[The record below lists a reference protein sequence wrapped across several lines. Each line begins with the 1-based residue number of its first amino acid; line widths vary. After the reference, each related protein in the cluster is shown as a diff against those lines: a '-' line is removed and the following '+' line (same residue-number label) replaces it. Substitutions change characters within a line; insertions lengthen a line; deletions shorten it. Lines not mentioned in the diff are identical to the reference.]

1 MSCLMLK
8 PARKS
13 KYFLLGCLLTLCGQR
28 QLQAQQASGNSYV
41 PLGGDTYHLI
51 DRIDIKYPLSYRYL
65 NTQIKPFLREDVASL
80 AKVWRTSEGLTRRE
94 HWQYDYI
101 GQDNREFM
109 SPQSRDYFSG
119 ELFHFFYP
127 EPATFY
133 QFFSVRVNPVLHN
146 SFGMS
151 SDSSNLRYTN
161 TRGFELRGSVDDKV
175 GFYLYA
181 TENQAVLP
189 DYIQERVDAAPQVM
203 PGDGVTKI
211 FKDNGVDYFTTHGYI
226 SFNPTEH
233 IEMQFGQDKM
243 FIGDGIRS
251 MIWSDNAKDQLM
263 LRINTHLWRLHYL
276 NVFTELANYDGSNI
290 YNSLIHKKYA
300 AFHYLT
306 VPIIP
311 QLEVGVFESIIFDR
325 YNANGYE
332 TGFELNYL
340 NPVIFYRAVESGL
353 GSADN
358 ALVGATLKTKL
369 WNTAS
374 VYGQL
379 VLDEF
384 VFGELFG
391 GNKWWGNKYALQA
404 GAKYINAFNIEQLD
418 LQYEFNMARPYT
430 YSYEDDNGS
439 SYTHYAQA
447 IAHPLGANFK
457 EQLFRIWY
465 QPARKLTIRN
475 TTMIAQQG
483 VDSAGINYGSNIFL
497 DYNTY
502 PSAYNN
508 ITGQGISQTTLLN
521 DLLVSYAF
529 WHNTFLDLHI
539 TYRDVNSEFVANDQN
554 ELFFS
559 IGVRMN
565 EGVRGFMW

>member
-1 MSCLMLK
+1 
-8 PARKS
+8 
-13 KYFLLGCLLTLCGQR
+13 
-28 QLQAQQASGNSYV
+28 
-41 PLGGDTYHLI
+41 
-51 DRIDIKYPLSYRYL
+51 
-65 NTQIKPFLREDVASL
+65 
-80 AKVWRTSEGLTRRE
+80 
-94 HWQYDYI
+94 
-101 GQDNREFM
+101 
-109 SPQSRDYFSG
+109 
-119 ELFHFFYP
+119 
-127 EPATFY
+127 
-133 QFFSVRVNPVLHN
+133 
-146 SFGMS
+146 
-151 SDSSNLRYTN
+151 
-161 TRGFELRGSVDDKV
+161 
-175 GFYLYA
+175 
-181 TENQAVLP
+181 
-189 DYIQERVDAAPQVM
+189 
-203 PGDGVTKI
+203 
-211 FKDNGVDYFTTHGYI
+211 
-226 SFNPTEH
+226 
-233 IEMQFGQDKM
+233 
-243 FIGDGIRS
+243 
-251 MIWSDNAKDQLM
+251 
-263 LRINTHLWRLHYL
+263 
-276 NVFTELANYDGSNI
+276 
-290 YNSLIHKKYA
+290 
-300 AFHYLT
+300 
-306 VPIIP
+306 
-311 QLEVGVFESIIFDR
+311 VFESIIFDR

-374 VYGQL
+374 IYGQL

-418 LQYEFNMARPYT
+418 LQYEFNMARPYC

-483 VDSAGINYGSNIFL
+483 IDSAGINYGSNIFL

-508 ITGQGISQTTLLN
+508 ITGQGVSQTTLLN

-539 TYRDVNSEFVANDQN
+539 TYRDVNSELVANDQN

-559 IGVRMN
+559 VGVRMN
-565 EGVRGFMW
+565 EGIKSFMW